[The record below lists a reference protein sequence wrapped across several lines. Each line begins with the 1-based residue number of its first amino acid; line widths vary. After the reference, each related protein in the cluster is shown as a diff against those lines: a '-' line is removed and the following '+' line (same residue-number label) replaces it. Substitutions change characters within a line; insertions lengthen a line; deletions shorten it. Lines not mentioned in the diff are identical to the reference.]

1 MSKKF
6 NIDKLNLDKIKKE
19 IVSVP
24 NLITNKSKIGFRSS
38 TSFNHSRYNDTLSK
52 ESNNHFS
59 LTPIFS
65 TRLLEKT
72 NEINNEIIQNET
84 LFSKKLSFNKNE
96 NIINNDIN
104 INIDSIGNKE
114 NNNIDDKDEIMNI
127 INNNNSYDYIRKI
140 INVYENKI
148 KDISNIYNEK
158 LKNLEKSYQFLTK
171 KIQTSSGTY
180 ITLIEHNNIINNL
193 NLKWKKTL
201 SSIKNQYEKQISNL
215 TNIMKYKEKYRSLLN
230 RMGNYKRNEIEIKK
244 IEEKLIENK
253 IKKNKENEYSSDLYL
268 LSQLSQEIEYNNS
281 ISELNLLYI
290 ENLDKLNFENMKK
303 FSNLSLKVT
312 QVFNNLIGINKE
324 EDKKDL
330 ILITNQNDAFSYEKE
345 IKKTKSNI
353 SKNLSSDSLN
363 SKSLYNKSSRLSSE
377 IECLNLSESSH
388 QKPNNISSIIPL
400 TKNYEEIESTEN
412 NNNIYSEQSQ

>member
-1 MSKKF
+1 MAQADLDDMNNMKRVVDERERIHSEKIKNFENENNQLDEEVKELKELLASKK
-6 NIDKLNLDKIKKE
+6 NILNNYKK
-19 IVSVP
+19 
-24 NLITNKSKIGFRSS
+24 R
-38 TSFNHSRYNDTLSK
+38 
-52 ESNNHFS
+52 
-59 LTPIFS
+59 
-65 TRLLEKT
+65 
-72 NEINNEIIQNET
+72 NEQ
-84 LFSKKLSFNKNE
+84 SKKNK
-96 NIINNDIN
+96 
-104 INIDSIGNKE
+104 
-114 NNNIDDKDEIMNI
+114 
-127 INNNNSYDYIRKI
+127 
-140 INVYENKI
+140 
-148 KDISNIYNEK
+148 
-158 LKNLEKSYQFLTK
+158 K
-171 KIQTSSGTY
+171 K
-180 ITLIEHNNIINNL
+180 LIEHNNIINNL

-201 SSIKNQYEKQISNL
+201 TSIKNQYEKQISNL

-345 IKKTKSNI
+345 IKKTKRKI
-353 SKNLSSDSLN
+353 LK
-363 SKSLYNKSSRLSSE
+363 
-377 IECLNLSESSH
+377 
-388 QKPNNISSIIPL
+388 
-400 TKNYEEIESTEN
+400 
-412 NNNIYSEQSQ
+412 